1 MRNTVFV
8 VLDSMRRDHLG
19 AYNEAVDFTEHI
31 DRIAEESIVY
41 EDAVAQAPWTLP
53 SHASVFTG
61 TYPWEHG
68 ATNQN
73 AHLETDGPTLAEK
86 FEREGYTT
94 AAVTPNIWVT
104 PHKGM
109 TDGFGTVENFLG
121 LGGLTPFEKLYRS
134 ASKLLERMDERIRR
148 PIVEPLNRMFDA
160 ADIDTACRSAETID
174 AAIDFLGAHAG
185 DRDPF
190 FLFVNLMEPH
200 EPYDPP
206 QEYLDRHGV
215 RDLSAVP
222 DDNEAFF
229 VGETDYS
236 ELRAAYRA
244 SADYTDDLIGRLDRA
259 LSTHGLDE
267 TVLVVA
273 GDHGQ
278 ALGEGDFFGHQFTVR
293 EEVVSVPLLVRHPDE
308 SPRRDDRL
316 VELRELYRLLPRVAG
331 IDSYE
336 GLGTDTAL
344 GGYEF
349 PEVFKRYIDEDRMD
363 HYYRKYRYYRT
374 GDEKFVKSER
384 EDGTVS
390 YTRTDLE
397 TGTERRVEGEHR
409 QLLDELDDA
418 EESQTSRST
427 IEENEAIERRLE
439 ELGYR

>member
-134 ASKLLERMDERIRR
+134 ASKFLERMDERIRR

-293 EEVVSVPLLVRHPDE
+293 EEVVSVPLFVRHPDH
-308 SPRRDDRL
+308 PARRDDRL
-316 VELRELYRLLPRVAG
+316 IELRELYRLLPQFAG
-331 IDSYE
+331 IEEYDDE
-336 GLGTDTAL
+336 DGETDAVV

-349 PEVFKRYIDEDRMD
+349 PDVFKRYISDDRME
-363 HYYRKYRYYRT
+363 HYYRKYRYHRT
-374 GDEKFVKSER
+374 DSEKIVKHET

-390 YTRTDLE
+390 YRRIDLE
-397 TGTERRVEGEHR
+397 TGTRRSVETKHERLVD
-409 QLLDELDDA
+409 QLDDA
-418 EESQTSRST
+418 TGDVELQREET
-427 IEENEAIERRLE
+427 EAVKRRLE
-439 ELGYR
+439 KLGYR